1 MISKA
6 KRPTVNNLPQVLQF
20 KMESPQ
26 SMTTLLLRLWH
37 HVSPR
42 RRGQF
47 WLLLGL
53 MIVASFAE
61 IISIGAVL
69 PFLAVLTAPERIF
82 QLPAAQPFIRAVG
95 MNSASQLLLP
105 FTVIFGFAA
114 LSSGG
119 LRLLLMWAST
129 RLSFATG
136 ADMSIS
142 VYRRTLYQPYSVHVA
157 RNSSEIINGISGKT
171 GTVIATFS
179 SILSFISATII
190 LLAILITL
198 ISVDP
203 VIALTAFAGF
213 GLLYA
218 LIIKI
223 TQSRL
228 VVNSQRIAHESTQV
242 IKSLQ
247 EGLGGIRDVLIDGTQ
262 ATYCEIYRNADLPSR
277 RAQGNN
283 LFISS
288 SPRFALEAVGM
299 LLISGLAYM
308 LALQPNGIAKA
319 IPVLGALAL
328 GAQRLL
334 PMLQVAYGAW
344 SNIKGNEASLQ
355 DALELLDQPLP
366 DYADQS
372 AAKPLLFCKQIE
384 LNNLSFRYTERTPQ
398 VLNNL
403 NLTISKGSRTGFIG
417 VTGSGKS
424 TLLDIVMGLLLPT
437 EGTLAID
444 GQPITTTNNRAWQRH
459 IAHVPQAIYLSDS
472 TIEENIAFGVPKGTI
487 DHKRVK
493 QAAQQAQ
500 IAQII
505 ESWPKKY
512 KTYVGER
519 GIRLSGGQR
528 QRIGIARALYK
539 QADVIIFDEATS
551 ALDNDTEQAVM
562 EAIESLG
569 NELTILIIAHR
580 LTTLKNCTQV
590 VEIGD
595 DGIKRIGDY
604 GDIVGD

>member
-1 MISKA
+1 M
-6 KRPTVNNLPQVLQF
+6 
-20 KMESPQ
+20 
-26 SMTTLLLRLWH
+26 LLL
-37 HVSPR
+37 V
-42 RRGQF
+42 
-47 WLLLGL
+47 L
-53 MIVASFAE
+53 MVGASFAE
-61 IISIGAVL
+61 ILSIGAVL

-82 QLPAAQPFIRAVG
+82 QLSAAQPFIKALG
-95 MNSASQLLLP
+95 MKNPSQLLLP
-105 FTVIFGFAA
+105 LTIIFGLAA
-114 LSSGG
+114 LLSGG
-119 LRLLLMWAST
+119 VRLFLLWAST
-129 RLSFATG
+129 RLSYATG
-136 ADMSIS
+136 ADLSIS
-142 VYRRTLYQPYSVHVA
+142 IYRRTLYQPYSVHVA
-157 RNSSEIINGISGKT
+157 RNSSEIINGISTKT
-171 GTVIATFS
+171 NTVIYTFT
-179 SILSFISATII
+179 SILNLISSSII

-198 ISVDP
+198 VSVDP
-203 VIALTAFAGF
+203 VIALAAFGGF

-262 ATYCEIYRNADLPSR
+262 AAYCQIYRNADLPLR
-277 RAQGNN
+277 HAQGNN
-283 LFISS
+283 LFISM
-288 SPRFALEAVGM
+288 SPRYALEALGM
-299 LLISGLAYM
+299 LLISALAYM

-319 IPVLGALAL
+319 IPVLGVLAL

-334 PMLQVAYGAW
+334 PILQLAYSSLSTIQG
-344 SNIKGNEASLQ
+344 GQASLM
-355 DALELLDQPLP
+355 DALELLEQPLP
-366 DYADQS
+366 DYADQPP
-372 AAKPLLFCKQIE
+372 AKPLMFRKQIE
-384 LNNLSFRYTERTPQ
+384 LKNLSFRYTDQTPL

-403 NLTISKGSRTGFIG
+403 NLKISKGSRTGFIG

-424 TLLDIVMGLLLPT
+424 TLLDVVMGLLQPT
-437 EGTLAID
+437 DGALEID
-444 GQPITTTNNRAWQRH
+444 GQSITSANNRAWQAH

-472 TIEENIAFGVPKGTI
+472 TIEENIAFGIPKGNI
-487 DHKRVK
+487 DHNRVK

-500 IAQII
+500 IAHII

-512 KTYVGER
+512 NTYVGER

-590 VEIGD
+590 VEIGEE
-595 DGIKRIGDY
+595 GIKRIGTY
-604 GDIVGD
+604 TDIVGAPLLAAQNEYLLNSN